1 MSFKHRCKENHV
13 AHKPSYQSFI
23 KTAQDTI
30 YYFLGYMQNVKT
42 AKPES
47 ASVREPRGRKDFA
60 DQLKDT
66 WKSCD
71 VLSVNEDNT

>member
-1 MSFKHRCKENHV
+1 
-13 AHKPSYQSFI
+13 
-23 KTAQDTI
+23 
-30 YYFLGYMQNVKT
+30 MQNVKT